1 MSVKLEVH
9 TFCCSAAGNFAI
21 LSSSARFFAA
31 ALAASSSA
39 ILSATRSFSSLSSQ
53 SFLVALSFLIVSGC
67 TVAKRAGWIGDKFDK
82 FEVEDVFKTARTSTS
97 SKAALT
103 RGRVEDD
110 SEVGGSE
117 SVKMRCLVR
126 VRRDGTGFLSSYVS
140 GRSTG

>member
-67 TVAKRAGWIGDKFDK
+67 TVAKRAGWIGDKF
-82 FEVEDVFKTARTSTS
+82 EVELEDVFKTARTSTS

>member
-67 TVAKRAGWIGDKFDK
+67 TVAKRAGWIGDKDK

-140 GRSTG
+140 GRSIG